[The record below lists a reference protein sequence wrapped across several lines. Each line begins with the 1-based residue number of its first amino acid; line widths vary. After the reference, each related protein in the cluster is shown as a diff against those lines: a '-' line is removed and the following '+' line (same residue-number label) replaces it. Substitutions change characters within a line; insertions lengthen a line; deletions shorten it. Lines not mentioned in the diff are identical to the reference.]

1 MKQNILKFLVAMLC
15 GLLFVGCATTK
26 LTPEQQEARKADQAA
41 IEEVIAQYAQAIREN
56 NPEAVFAMC
65 TDDVVL
71 FSASK
76 RSTFSLKE
84 GRAGFAAND
93 FKMLAA
99 PGCNY
104 TINDFK
110 NWRFNNDE
118 VLVDMQ
124 KASKCPGH
132 DFYSQGGSKTSTMGF
147 RKVDGQ
153 WKITYSARQK

>member
-1 MKQNILKFLVAMLC
+1 MKKDIMKFVGAMLC
-15 GLLFVGCATTK
+15 GLLLAGCATTK
-26 LTPEQQEARKADQAA
+26 LTPEQQAAREADQAA
-41 IEEVIAQYAQAIREN
+41 IEEVIAQYVQAIREN

-76 RSTFSLKE
+76 RSTFSLKQ
-84 GRAGFAAND
+84 GRAGFAAED
-93 FKMLAA
+93 FKKLAA

-104 TINDFK
+104 TISDLK
-110 NWRFNNDE
+110 NWRFKKDE

-124 KASKCPGH
+124 KASKCPGD

-153 WKITYSARQK
+153 WKITYSARPK